1 MIKQFGEKCISFY
14 INLFSRKIQYILDD
28 QTEVKDDLEAK
39 LAVLTA
45 SERTTWANQ
54 RDMSFR
60 NGINKASLDVIESA
74 AFIVVLDDYDYDY
87 DEVNTQQRA
96 KRMIFEIN

>member
-1 MIKQFGEKCISFY
+1 M
-14 INLFSRKIQYILDD
+14 FSRKIQYILDD

-54 RDMSFR
+54 RDISFR
-60 NGINKASLDVIESA
+60 HGINKASLDVIESA
-74 AFIVVLDDYDYDY
+74 AFILVLDDYDYNY
-87 DEVNTQQRA
+87 DEVNILWRV
-96 KRMIFEIN
+96 K